1 MANRKWKGPVEPRNA
16 RYSAEEKEKLRG
28 YYHANKEYYR
38 AEANKRVAARRLRNQ
53 QWMVDY
59 LQGKSCQSCGVSDP
73 RVLTFNH
80 RDPTE
85 KYGNVADI
93 ISKGRKLEYLVAE
106 VAKCNIEC
114 HNCHMLITFEQLGGS
129 YHDKLKP
136 TKDNQNE
143 DSISNCRN

>member
-53 QWMVDY
+53 QYMVDY
-59 LQGKSCQSCGVSDP
+59 MVGKACQTCGIDDP

-85 KYGNVADI
+85 KYASVSDLVCRGLALDKI
-93 ISKGRKLEYLVAE
+93 ISEIQ
-106 VAKCNIEC
+106 KCDIEC
-114 HNCHMLITFEQLGGS
+114 HNCHMLITLKQLGGS

-136 TKDNQNE
+136 TREQ
-143 DSISNCRN
+143 S